1 MRITVL
7 SILTLFIALCSV
19 FSQEETQSNSDF
31 PILKGPY
38 LGQKPPG
45 IIPELFAQGIISNSR
60 NRCFSKNGD
69 HFCFAH
75 EIDKGDKIEYID
87 YHMQIKNGEWTAP
100 VLLDF
105 NLNVPVKYPFFHPNG
120 GNIVFGSFINEEK
133 KKNNDMDICITDYQN
148 GEFSNMK
155 ILDSSVNTS
164 APERHPT
171 ISKDGTI
178 YFYSIREGGAGG
190 ADIYYSEFVNNKY
203 QPAKNIGKNVN
214 TAGGEYNPFIAPDG
228 SYLMFN
234 SPNRNGIEDGHHD
247 IYISFK
253 NEDGSWT
260 ETVNAG
266 DKINSPYDDWA
277 AYVTSD
283 GRYLF
288 FTSKKRSK
296 GNEPD
301 IYWVDAKIIKDLK

>member
-1 MRITVL
+1 MRIAVL
-7 SILTLFIALCSV
+7 SILTLFIALYSA
-19 FSQEETQSNSDF
+19 FSQEKRQSNSDF

-45 IIPELFAQGIISNSR
+45 IIPELFAQGVIFGNR

-69 HFCFAH
+69 HFCFVYV
-75 EIDKGDKIEYID
+75 IDRGNKSEYID
-87 YHMQIKNGEWTAP
+87 YHMQIKNGKWTFP
-100 VLLDF
+100 IPLDLK
-105 NLNVPVKYPFFHPNG
+105 LNVPVKYPFFHPNG
-120 GNIVFGSFINEEK
+120 EKIIFCSYINEAKEK
-133 KKNNDMDICITDYQN
+133 SFDMDICIADYRN

-155 ILDSSVNTS
+155 ILDSSINTS

-171 ISKDGTI
+171 ISKDGTL
-178 YFYSIREGGAGG
+178 YFYSIRAGGAGG
-190 ADIYYSEFVNNKY
+190 ADIYYSELIDKKY
-203 QPAKNIGKNVN
+203 QPAVNIGENIN
-214 TAGGEYNPFIAPDG
+214 TAGDEYNPFIAPDG
-228 SYLMFN
+228 SFLMFN
-234 SPNRNGIEDGHHD
+234 SPNRKGIEVGHHD

-253 NEDGSWT
+253 NDDGSWT
-260 ETVNAG
+260 EAVNAG

-288 FTSKKRSK
+288 FTSRKRSK

-301 IYWVDAKIIKDLK
+301 IYWVDANIIKDLK

>member
-1 MRITVL
+1 MRIAVL
-7 SILTLFIALCSV
+7 SILTLFISLCAV
-19 FSQEETQSNSDF
+19 FSQEKIQSNSDF

-45 IIPELFAQGIISNSR
+45 IIPELFAQGIIFGNR

-69 HFCFAH
+69 HFCFVH
-75 EIDKGDKIEYID
+75 VIDRGNKSDYVD
-87 YHMQIKNGEWTAP
+87 YHMQIKNGKWTIP
-100 VLLDF
+100 VPLDL

-120 GNIVFGSFINEEK
+120 EKLVFASYVNEGKKINR
-133 KKNNDMDICITDYQN
+133 DMDICIADYRN

-171 ISKDGTI
+171 ISKGGTL

-190 ADIYYSEFVNNKY
+190 ADIYYSELIDNKY
-203 QPAKNIGKNVN
+203 QPAVNIGDNIN
-214 TAGGEYNPFIAPDG
+214 TAGDEYNPFIAPDG

-234 SPNRNGIEDGHHD
+234 SPNRKGIEDDHHD

-253 NEDGSWT
+253 NDDGSWT
-260 ETVNAG
+260 EAVNAG

-283 GRYLF
+283 GRYFF
-288 FTSKKRSK
+288 FTSRKRSK